1 MKTIQ
6 NGITPRWKALLF
18 DLDGT
23 LVYTLPS
30 LTRASNDML
39 EHYGL
44 QAISEEEMLPLVGYG
59 ARCQVEGLLKYRGAA
74 QDISLEEAHG
84 VYLRVFQERCTYRNR
99 PYPGLTDLLFDAQ
112 EAGLRLGILTNKPD
126 EMAQK
131 VSRKSYPLDLFE
143 LIQGELPGVPLKP
156 DPSSL
161 LQACGKLG
169 LSAEECLYVG
179 DSEVDIAYARNASC
193 PCCSVLWGYRDEA
206 LLRKEHAEFYVR
218 SVEDFRSLLGLQTE
232 FSPFSE
238 PHRP

>member
-1 MKTIQ
+1 MSSEIKSIKKDKK
-6 NGITPRWKALLF
+6 RCWKALFF

-44 QAISEEEMLPLVGYG
+44 AEISEDEMLPLVGYG
-59 ARCQVEGLLKYRGAA
+59 ARRQVEGLLKYRGAA
-74 QDISLEEAHG
+74 KDISIDEAHA
-84 VYLRVFQERCTYRNR
+84 VYLQVFQERCTYRNR

-131 VSRKSYPLDLFE
+131 VSHKSYPLDLFE

-156 DPSSL
+156 DPSNL
-161 LQACGKLG
+161 LQACDKLG
-169 LSAEECLYVG
+169 LGAEECLYVG
-179 DSEVDIAYARNASC
+179 DSEVDIAYARNAGC

-206 LLRKEHAEFYVR
+206 LLRKENADFYAR
-218 SVEDFRSLLGLQTE
+218 SVEDFRRLLGL
-232 FSPFSE
+232 
-238 PHRP
+238 

>member
-1 MKTIQ
+1 MSSEIKSIKKDKK
-6 NGITPRWKALLF
+6 RCWKALFF

-44 QAISEEEMLPLVGYG
+44 AEISEDEMFPLVGYG
-59 ARCQVEGLLKYRGAA
+59 ARRQVEGLLKYRGAA
-74 QDISLEEAHG
+74 KDISIDEAHA
-84 VYLRVFQERCTYRNR
+84 VYLQAFQERCTYRNR

-131 VSRKSYPLDLFE
+131 VSHKSYPLDLFE

-156 DPSSL
+156 DSSSL
-161 LQACGKLG
+161 LQACDKLG
-169 LSAEECLYVG
+169 LGAEECLYVG
-179 DSEVDIAYARNASC
+179 DSEVDIAYARNAGC

-206 LLRKEHAEFYVR
+206 LLRKENADFYAR
-218 SVEDFRSLLGLQTE
+218 SVEDFRRLLGL
-232 FSPFSE
+232 
-238 PHRP
+238 

>member
-1 MKTIQ
+1 MSSELKAIK
-6 NGITPRWKALLF
+6 NDKRRCWKALLF

-44 QAISEEEMLPLVGYG
+44 AEISEEEMLPLVGYG
-59 ARCQVEGLLKYRGAA
+59 ARRQVEGLLKYRGAVK
-74 QDISLEEAHG
+74 DISIDEAHA
-84 VYLRVFQERCTYRNR
+84 VYLQVFQERCTYRNR

-161 LQACGKLG
+161 LQACDQLG
-169 LSAEECLYVG
+169 LRAEECLYVG
-179 DSEVDIAYARNASC
+179 DSEVDIAYARNAAC

-206 LLRKEHAEFYVR
+206 LLRKENADFYVR
-218 SVEDFRSLLGLQTE
+218 SVEDFRRLLGL
-232 FSPFSE
+232 
-238 PHRP
+238 

>member
-1 MKTIQ
+1 MSSEIKSIKKDKK
-6 NGITPRWKALLF
+6 RCWKALFF

-44 QAISEEEMLPLVGYG
+44 AEISEDEMLPLVGYG
-59 ARCQVEGLLKYRGAA
+59 ARRQVEGLLKYRGEAK
-74 QDISLEEAHG
+74 DISIDEAHA
-84 VYLRVFQERCTYRNR
+84 VYLQVFQERCTYRNR

-131 VSRKSYPLDLFE
+131 VSHKSYPLDLFE

-161 LQACGKLG
+161 LKACDKLG
-169 LSAEECLYVG
+169 LGAEECLYVG
-179 DSEVDIAYARNASC
+179 DSEVDIAYARNAGC

-206 LLRKEHAEFYVR
+206 LLRKENADFYAR
-218 SVEDFRSLLGLQTE
+218 SVEDFRRLLGL
-232 FSPFSE
+232 
-238 PHRP
+238 